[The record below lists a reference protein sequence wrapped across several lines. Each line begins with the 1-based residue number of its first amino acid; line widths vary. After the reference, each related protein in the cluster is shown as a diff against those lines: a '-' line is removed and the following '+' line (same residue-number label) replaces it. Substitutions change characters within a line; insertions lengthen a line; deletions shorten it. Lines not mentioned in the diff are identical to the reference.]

1 MRKTALVLLVL
12 SSISATSCLKTRA
25 QVKEE
30 ESSTPSAEMQ
40 NKDPGTPAQIKDV
53 DDHGDYAL
61 DEIKGE
67 LTRQN
72 GRIEDLERNAQNASQ
87 NGQPTKDDFKKLE
100 SRVVELEQAQAN
112 MLEAIKKM
120 QEAQVAAAADPMD
133 ALEAGKKSFN
143 SKNYDAA
150 IDQLSNYLKAPKGK
164 HSEEATYLRGE
175 SYFQLK
181 QYKKAIVDFSKF
193 PEQYTH
199 SKLMPQALFRIGQSF
214 DALGMKEDASG
225 FYQELVE
232 KYPKSSEA
240 KKARAKIR

>member
-12 SSISATSCLKTRA
+12 CSISATSCLKTRA
-25 QVKEE
+25 QVREE
-30 ESSTPSAEMQ
+30 ESNTPSTDAHAGVPSQ
-40 NKDPGTPAQIKDV
+40 VKDV
-53 DDHGDYAL
+53 DDHGSYAL

-67 LTRQN
+67 LTRLN
-72 GRIEDLERNAQNASQ
+72 GRIEDLERNSQNQ
-87 NGQPTKDDFKKLE
+87 NGQPTKDDLKKLE
-100 SRVVELEQAQAN
+100 SRIIELEQAQAN
-112 MLEAIKKM
+112 MLEAIKKL
-120 QEAQVAAAADPMD
+120 QEAPAANPDPLD

-143 SKNYDAA
+143 NKNYDAA

-232 KYPKSSEA
+232 KFPKSPEA
-240 KKARAKIR
+240 KKARTKIR

>member
-12 SSISATSCLKTRA
+12 CSVSATSCLKTRA
-25 QVKEE
+25 QVREE
-30 ESSTPSAEMQ
+30 EGNTPSTETQ
-40 NKDPGTPAQIKDV
+40 NRSGAGTPAQIKDV
-53 DDHGDYAL
+53 EDRGAYAI

-67 LTRQN
+67 ITRLN
-72 GRIEDLERNAQNASQ
+72 GRVEDLERNSQSQ
-87 NGQPTKDDFKKLE
+87 NGQPTRDDLKKLE
-100 SRVVELEQAQAN
+100 SRIVELEQAQAN

-120 QEAQVAAAADPMD
+120 QEAPAPSADPMD
-133 ALEAGKKSFN
+133 ALDAGRKSFN
-143 SKNYDAA
+143 NKNYDAA
-150 IDQLSNYLKAPKGK
+150 IDQLSSYLKAPKGK

-181 QYKKAIVDFSKF
+181 QFKKAIVDFSKF

-214 DALGMKEDASG
+214 EALGMKEDASG

-232 KYPKSSEA
+232 KFPKSPEA

>member
-1 MRKTALVLLVL
+1 MRKTALALLVL
-12 SSISATSCLKTRA
+12 CSISATSCLKTRA

-30 ESSTPSAEMQ
+30 ESSTPGAEMQ
-40 NKDPGTPAQIKDV
+40 TKNAGAPAKVQDV
-53 DDHGDYAL
+53 DDHGAYAV

-67 LTRQN
+67 ITRLN
-72 GRIEDLERNAQNASQ
+72 GRVEDLERNAQNASQ
-87 NGQPTKDDFKKLE
+87 NGQPTKEDIKKLE
-100 SRVVELEQAQAN
+100 NRITELEQAQAN

-120 QEAQVAAAADPMD
+120 QETQVAATADPMD

-143 SKNYDAA
+143 NKNYDAA
-150 IDQLSNYLKAPKGK
+150 IDQLSAYLKAPKGK

-232 KYPKSSEA
+232 KFPKSQEA
-240 KKARAKIR
+240 KKARSKIR